1 MLRRVGQDFEFALG
15 VHIRNHR
22 RELEFVKGQDGGVNY
37 VGNRIDD
44 PNQKLLAIASA
55 G

>member
-1 MLRRVGQDFEFALG
+1 MLRRVGQDFEFAFD

-22 RELEFVKGQDGGVNY
+22 RELEFVKGQVGGVNY

-44 PNQKLLAIASA
+44 PNQKLLAVAVP